1 LDVLREL
8 PDFTKGEFQYGL
20 DTRVPFGLKVRPEV
34 PLIAGFTHVRLAQ
47 FFTMLRFTWFLLL
60 TYSGHSAIE
69 REKE

>member
-34 PLIAGFTHVRLAQ
+34 PPLAGFTHVRLAQ
-47 FFTMLRFTWFLLL
+47 FFTMLRLTWMNGMDRMEEITQKLN
-60 TYSGHSAIE
+60 
-69 REKE
+69 